1 MDRHHHDADAPAAK
15 ASSAT
20 PAPASSYAPGYRGE
34 PLEQEPRPPLPCPF
48 AKRYP
53 SQLRR
58 DDAFFM
64 SLAYNQA
71 IEAWRE
77 DETPIGAVIE
87 HDGTVIAAAHNR
99 VDQSR
104 DPTAHAEMLAITQ
117 AANKIGDWRLNEC
130 RLYVTKEPCPMCA
143 GASIMSRLKEV
154 VFAVSDP
161 KMGYLG
167 GAVAAHTAAPGLNH
181 RLAVRSGVMEQ
192 ECLELL
198 QGYFRLKRQ
207 MGQDKKEQQQ

>member
-1 MDRHHHDADAPAAK
+1 MDFADTNP
-15 ASSAT
+15 
-20 PAPASSYAPGYRGE
+20 PHWQQDR
-34 PLEQEPRPPLPCPF
+34 EQEPREPLPCPF
-48 AKRYP
+48 AKIFP
-53 SQLRR
+53 SQLVR
-58 DDAFFM
+58 DERFFM

-71 IEAWRE
+71 IEAWRQ

-87 HDGTVIAAAHNR
+87 LGGEVIAAAHNR
-99 VDQSR
+99 VDSSR

-154 VFAVSDP
+154 VFAVGDP

-181 RLAVRSGVMEQ
+181 HLQVRSGIMEA

-198 QGYFRLKRQ
+198 QGYFRFKRQ
-207 MGQDKKEQQQ
+207 LALQQKPKS